1 MLNEKTQSNGYAGIG
16 ANLVVADNS
25 GNIGYQM
32 MAPCPVRK
40 DKTPYAGMRV
50 LDGTTTASDWELG
63 NNAPL
68 S

>member
-16 ANLVVADNS
+16 ANLVMADNS

-40 DKTPYAGMRV
+40 D
-50 LDGTTTASDWELG
+50 
-63 NNAPL
+63 
-68 S
+68 